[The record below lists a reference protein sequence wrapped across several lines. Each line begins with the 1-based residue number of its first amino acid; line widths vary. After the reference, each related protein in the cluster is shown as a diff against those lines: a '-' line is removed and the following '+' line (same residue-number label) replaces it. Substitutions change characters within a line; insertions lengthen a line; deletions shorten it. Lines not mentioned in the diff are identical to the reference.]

1 MRRPRP
7 TIRAR
12 LTLLYALLVGV
23 STGVLL
29 GVSYWL
35 LSRHFDRTLPEAL
48 ANDAL
53 EEVAVQYVVAFAG
66 VLLVAAAIGWAVS
79 GRLLAPLKR
88 ITGTARRVSEERLRE
103 RIPVAGPQ
111 DELRELGETLNSM
124 LDRLADSFDA
134 QRRFVANASHE
145 LRSPLTV
152 IRSEAEVALA
162 NPEPDLNELRGMA
175 ASVVQASRRTEALL
189 ASLLIL
195 ARSQRGLM
203 QSEPV
208 DLADAAASAAEHAGE
223 AASAESVRLTLE
235 LEATP
240 IEGDR
245 ALLER
250 LAANLIENGVRY
262 NRPGGFVVVRTRRA
276 GAQAELEATPI
287 EGDRALLERLAA
299 NLIENGVRYNRP
311 GGFVVVRTRRA
322 GAHAELEVENS
333 GPLVER
339 AAAARLAEPFERL
352 QRSADGP
359 GAGLGLSIVRAV
371 GEAHGG
377 SLAIEPR
384 PEGGL
389 TVVVRFPTAGGVGP
403 SRGSRER
410 RLRGAPA

>member
-1 MRRPRP
+1 MRRPRL

-12 LTLLYALLVGV
+12 LTALYALLVGV

-35 LSRHFDRTLPEAL
+35 LARHFDRTLPEAL

-53 EEVAVQYVVAFAG
+53 EEVAVQYLVAFAG
-66 VLLVAAAIGWAVS
+66 VVLVAAVIGWAVA

-88 ITGTARRVSEERLRE
+88 ITGTARRVSEERLGE
-103 RIPVAGPQ
+103 RIPVTGPH

-162 NPEPDLNELRGMA
+162 NPEPDLDELRGMA

-195 ARSQRGLM
+195 ARSQRGLVH
-203 QSEPV
+203 SEPV
-208 DLADAAASAAEHAGE
+208 DLAEAAAAAAELAAG
-223 AASAESVRLTLE
+223 AAGAESVRVALQLE
-235 LEATP
+235 PAT

-262 NRPGGFVVVRTRRA
+262 NRPGGFVAVRTRPA
-276 GAQAELEATPI
+276 GTGAELQ
-287 EGDRALLERLAA
+287 
-299 NLIENGVRYNRP
+299 
-311 GGFVVVRTRRA
+311 
-322 GAHAELEVENS
+322 VENS
-333 GPLVER
+333 GPLVDR
-339 AAAARLAEPFERL
+339 AAADRLAEPFERL
-352 QRSADGP
+352 ERSADGP

-377 SLAIEPR
+377 SLSIEPR
-384 PEGGL
+384 PGGGL
-389 TVVVRFPTAGGVGP
+389 TVVVRFPIAGAARP
-403 SRGSRER
+403 ATDSREG

>member
-1 MRRPRP
+1 MTRLRP

-12 LTLLYALLVGV
+12 LTALYALLVSV

-29 GVSYWL
+29 AVSYWL
-35 LSRHFDRTLPEAL
+35 LAGNFERTLPESL
-48 ANDAL
+48 AREAL
-53 EEVAVQYVVAFAG
+53 EEVAVQYAVAFAG
-66 VLLVAAAIGWAVS
+66 VLLVATVIGWVLA

-88 ITGTARRVSEERLRE
+88 ITGTARRVSEERLDE
-103 RIPVAGPQ
+103 RIPVSGPH

-162 NPEPDLNELRGMA
+162 NPEPDLDELRGMA

-195 ARSQRGLM
+195 ARSQRGLVR
-203 QSEPV
+203 SEPV
-208 DLADAAASAAEHAGE
+208 DLAEAAAAAAELTAR
-223 AASAESVRLTLE
+223 AANAESVRLVVE
-235 LEATP
+235 LEPAV
-240 IEGDR
+240 IEGDPG
-245 ALLER
+245 LLER
-250 LAANLIENGVRY
+250 LAANLLENGVRY
-262 NRPGGFVVVRTRRA
+262 NRPGGWVAVRTRRA
-276 GAQAELEATPI
+276 
-287 EGDRALLERLAA
+287 D
-299 NLIENGVRYNRP
+299 
-311 GGFVVVRTRRA
+311 GG
-322 GAHAELEVENS
+322 AELEVENT
-333 GPLVER
+333 GPVIDR

-352 QRSADGP
+352 ERSADGP

-377 SLAIEPR
+377 SLSIEPR
-384 PEGGL
+384 SGGGL
-389 TVVVRFPTAGGVGP
+389 TVVARFPTAGARP
-403 SRGSRER
+403 AKGSR

>member
-7 TIRAR
+7 TVRAR
-12 LTLLYALLVGV
+12 LTALYALLVAV

-35 LSRHFDRTLPEAL
+35 LARHFDRTLPEGL
-48 ANDAL
+48 ASDAL
-53 EEVAVQYVVAFAG
+53 EEVAIQYVVAFAG
-66 VLLVAAAIGWAVS
+66 VLLVAAVIGWAVA

-88 ITGTARRVSEERLRE
+88 ITGTARRVSEERLGE
-103 RIPVAGPQ
+103 RIPVTGPD

-162 NPEPDLNELRGMA
+162 NPEPDLDELRGMA

-195 ARSQRGLM
+195 ARSQRGLVR
-203 QSEPV
+203 SEPV
-208 DLADAAASAAEHAGE
+208 DLAEAAATAAELTGPAAG
-223 AASAESVRLTLE
+223 AESVRVTLE
-235 LEATP
+235 LDPAM
-240 IEGDR
+240 IDGDR
-245 ALLER
+245 SLLER

-262 NRPGGFVVVRTRRA
+262 NRPGGFVTVRTRPAEA
-276 GAQAELEATPI
+276 G
-287 EGDRALLERLAA
+287 
-299 NLIENGVRYNRP
+299 
-311 GGFVVVRTRRA
+311 
-322 GAHAELEVENS
+322 AELEVENS
-333 GPLVER
+333 GPVVDR
-339 AAAARLAEPFERL
+339 AAADRLAEPFERL
-352 QRSADGP
+352 ERSADGP

-377 SLAIEPR
+377 SLSIEPR
-384 PEGGL
+384 TEGGL
-389 TVVVRFPTAGGVGP
+389 TVVVRFPTADGARP